1 MDRLPTH
8 RPGESTHEL
17 RFRSLSN
24 EGRGY
29 AFPCDREGHVDLDDL
44 SEHARRNSF
53 FAHTVIGSEFYMPVV
68 LTVRPAVVP
77 PSAARTSSASPTPT

>member
-1 MDRLPTH
+1 MNRLPTTH
-8 RPGESTHEL
+8 PCEHTHEL

-29 AFPCDREGHVDLDDL
+29 AFPCNREGHVDLDEL
-44 SEHARRNSF
+44 TEHARRNYF

-68 LTVRPAVVP
+68 IAVIVERAGFKTPALAP
-77 PSAARTSSASPTPT
+77 

>member
-1 MDRLPTH
+1 MDRLPTPH
-8 RPGESTHEL
+8 PCERTHEL

-29 AFPCDREGHVDLDDL
+29 AFPCDREGHVDLDQL
-44 SEHARRNSF
+44 TEHARRNYF

-68 LTVRPAVVP
+68 LPVRLPVGPVVV
-77 PSAARTSSASPTPT
+77 SPVCA